1 MIVKIKLTESKNSG
15 TADDSIAYNP
25 VITGLSVSK
34 AIILIGLFFHFCLC
48 CSGNLVSV
56 GW

>member
-25 VITGLSVSK
+25 VITGLSVFK